1 MGPHELSFV
10 NAYAPA
16 ETLRNASVFLDLN
29 VACTW
34 EIVRQERSGN
44 EAAGLTVRF
53 EAIANQER

>member
-16 ETLRNASVFLDLN
+16 ETLRSARLPDLN

-34 EIVRQERSGN
+34 EVVRQERSGN
-44 EAAGLTVRF
+44 EAAGRIVRF
-53 EAIANQER
+53 EAIANQQR